1 MGPQGSVHIVPFELV
16 LLNKVGFNLQ
26 VHFLVGVRMIG
37 KVKLL
42 VTSYPGGAC
51 FNPPYLLGT
60 RCHRHRSASEA
71 KSPKPSTAPPFHRT

>member
-37 KVKLL
+37 KV
-42 VTSYPGGAC
+42 
-51 FNPPYLLGT
+51 
-60 RCHRHRSASEA
+60 
-71 KSPKPSTAPPFHRT
+71 